1 MKTTVRIAEAHH
13 LPLQCCCYNYD
24 RNEVFSG
31 AQDCLIKVNF
41 FSNPTACWLLF
52 CLEGVEGINFWGKCF
67 HTNNTLLKPLTYCM
81 SRLKQVYNYQNI
93 QPNSCFFMLHIKWKV
108 LLQRSLH
115 PEIGMTIEQENDKYS
130 AKKEILCVFFCMFI
144 SKVWDIESGR
154 QLRVQEHH
162 TNWVMDLLYVAA
174 PVKMLFSCSLDGNVL
189 AWNERGKLLQVNN
202 VCTKSFKMH

>member
-1 MKTTVRIAEAHH
+1 MAMKTTVRIAEAHH

-41 FSNPTACWLLF
+41 FCNPTACWLLF

-67 HTNNTLLKPLTYCM
+67 HTDNTLLKPLTYCM
-81 SRLKQVYNYQNI
+81 STLKQVSNYQNI
-93 QPNSCFFMLHIKWKV
+93 QPNSCFLMLHLKWKV

-130 AKKEILCVFFCMFI
+130 AKKGFYVCFFARSFRRY
-144 SKVWDIESGR
+144 GT
-154 QLRVQEHH
+154 LNQEDNCGCKNI
-162 TNWVMDLLYVAA
+162 TQI
-174 PVKMLFSCSLDGNVL
+174 G
-189 AWNERGKLLQVNN
+189 
-202 VCTKSFKMH
+202 